1 MISPFIS
8 WKKLQNNTCDL
19 QKGNISLGLSS
30 SGTYAEA
37 DAAEATQQMLLAV
50 GYLHAHHVTWRW
62 RSHGEQKPWEKPW
75 EKRELPSGKHTKS
88 YWKWPFIVIFH
99 SYVKLPEGM
108 EELGGKKKGERW
120 EKGNWGSLR
129 KSQFFAPCNEV
140 CMAAVMPLKH
150 SLKKGMGYFLWTPSY
165 MNQIWAWWNITWQTL
180 NLHIN

>member
-19 QKGNISLGLSS
+19 QKGNVSLGLSS

-75 EKRELPSGKHTKS
+75 EAHRDPKARCKNP
-88 YWKWPFIVIFH
+88 WF
-99 SYVKLPEGM
+99 
-108 EELGGKKKGERW
+108 LG
-120 EKGNWGSLR
+120 NL
-129 KSQFFAPCNEV
+129 EV
-140 CMAAVMPLKH
+140 
-150 SLKKGMGYFLWTPSY
+150 S
-165 MNQIWAWWNITWQTL
+165 
-180 NLHIN
+180 